1 MTTERKMEFF
11 GGGWRPVESAQ
22 EEKSLVIDAHF
33 HIFRRFATGSGA
45 ASAALTL
52 KLWQYHVRDFTDFW
66 RKRDGARVNEPLL
79 DFPSDDINAM
89 PDVNFRM
96 GRYGQA
102 ELTVDGVDYI
112 MQFYPPA
119 WRTWKRPRKG

>member
-1 MTTERKMEFF
+1 MTTERRMEFF

-22 EEKSLVIDAHF
+22 EQKSPVIDAHS

-66 RKRDGARVNEPLL
+66 RKQGRRARERAAARLPL
-79 DFPSDDINAM
+79 
-89 PDVNFRM
+89 R
-96 GRYGQA
+96 RH
-102 ELTVDGVDYI
+102 
-112 MQFYPPA
+112 
-119 WRTWKRPRKG
+119 